1 MNYEFYIK
9 ENSPVM
15 IINDVLDTVYFNEEY
30 DVGCDWNGKI
40 PEDIMMKLLIF
51 GYMNG
56 AYSSR
61 KIEDLCGHDIYFMW
75 LLDGF
80 PKPDHSTISR
90 FRQNMGDKTERVFY
104 AVVKYL
110 LNNGEVSGENLFIDG
125 TKLEANANRYTFVW
139 KKAVSKN
146 EQKLKAKLPG
156 ILDEIHSAYG
166 IRFPDNADVGVM
178 IGTLSSLMLK
188 LGIKRV
194 SGKGHHKSIY
204 QKALEQLEEYQ
215 EKLQQYE
222 RYNSLFDG
230 RNSFS
235 KTDTDA
241 TFMRMKED
249 HMQNGQ
255 LKPGYNIQAAVE
267 GEYIIGIDISSERSD
282 VNTLIPFLE
291 KLSKTE
297 LFVLKNII
305 CDAGYESEEN
315 YIYLKTHDMVSYIK
329 PANYEQSR
337 KKSYSLKYGRP
348 ENMEYHETGD
358 IFVCKAGR
366 ILYRAGT
373 KHEKTKAG
381 FVSEKAMY
389 RCESCEG
396 CPYRQNCTKAKQS
409 KTLAVSHRFKQLR
422 EESLANITTDLGAK
436 LRMNRSIQ
444 SEGAFG
450 VLKQNMGFRR
460 FLCRGSKNIR
470 TEMLVLAVSYNIK
483 KLCSKI
489 SANRLGVSL
498 FELKTA

>member
-90 FRQNMGDKTERVFY
+90 FRQKMGDKTERVFY

-204 QKALEQLEEYQ
+204 KKALEQL
-215 EKLQQYE
+215 
-222 RYNSLFDG
+222 
-230 RNSFS
+230 
-235 KTDTDA
+235 
-241 TFMRMKED
+241 
-249 HMQNGQ
+249 
-255 LKPGYNIQAAVE
+255 P
-267 GEYIIGIDISSERSD
+267 
-282 VNTLIPFLE
+282 
-291 KLSKTE
+291 KLSGLE
-297 LFVLKNII
+297 VH
-305 CDAGYESEEN
+305 SS
-315 YIYLKTHDMVSYIK
+315 V
-329 PANYEQSR
+329 
-337 KKSYSLKYGRP
+337 
-348 ENMEYHETGD
+348 
-358 IFVCKAGR
+358 
-366 ILYRAGT
+366 ILSQ
-373 KHEKTKAG
+373 
-381 FVSEKAMY
+381 VD
-389 RCESCEG
+389 
-396 CPYRQNCTKAKQS
+396 
-409 KTLAVSHRFKQLR
+409 V
-422 EESLANITTDLGAK
+422 
-436 LRMNRSIQ
+436 
-444 SEGAFG
+444 G
-450 VLKQNMGFRR
+450 VF
-460 FLCRGSKNIR
+460 
-470 TEMLVLAVSYNIK
+470 K
-483 KLCSKI
+483 KL
-489 SANRLGVSL
+489 GVNL
-498 FELKTA
+498 TCEPMYQTKKLYHK